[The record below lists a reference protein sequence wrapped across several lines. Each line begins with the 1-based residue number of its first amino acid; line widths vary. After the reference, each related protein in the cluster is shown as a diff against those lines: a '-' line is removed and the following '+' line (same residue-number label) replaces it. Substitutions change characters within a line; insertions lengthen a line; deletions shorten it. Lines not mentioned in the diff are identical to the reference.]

1 MNTGVTTHMTSGKTT
16 GMKIA
21 MKIRPYDDA
30 DQAQVVALW
39 QRWNAPLKDSARK
52 QAVRPEWFLVGEL
65 DGQVIASVMF
75 GYEGH
80 RGWMNYLAVAPE
92 HQTSGHAHALIAH
105 GEALLLAAGCP
116 KLSLQ
121 VRSSN
126 ARVIAF
132 YESLGYRQDDVISLG
147 KRLIPDQ

>member
-1 MNTGVTTHMTSGKTT
+1 M
-16 GMKIA
+16 I
-21 MKIRPYDDA
+21 IRPYADA

-39 QRWNAPLKDSARK
+39 QICELTRPWNDPVKDIARK
-52 QAVRPEWFLVGEL
+52 QQVRPEWFLVGDL

-80 RGWMNYLAVAPE
+80 RGWMNYLAVAP
-92 HQTSGHAHALIAH
+92 QYQSKGYAQALIET

-116 KLSLQ
+116 KISLQ

-126 ARVIAF
+126 AKVIAF
-132 YESLGYRQDDVISLG
+132 YQSLGYAQDEAISLG
-147 KRLIPDQ
+147 KRLIPDH

>member
-1 MNTGVTTHMTSGKTT
+1 M
-16 GMKIA
+16 I
-21 MKIRPYDDA
+21 IRPYADA

-39 QRWNAPLKDSARK
+39 QICELTRPWNDPVKDIARK
-52 QAVRPEWFLVGEL
+52 QQVRPEWFLVGEL
-65 DGQVIASVMF
+65 DGRVIASVMF

-80 RGWMNYLAVAPE
+80 RGWMNYLAVAP
-92 HQTSGHAHALIAH
+92 QYQSKGYAHTLIET

-116 KLSLQ
+116 KISLQ

-132 YESLGYRQDDVISLG
+132 YQSLGYAQDDAISLG
-147 KRLIPDQ
+147 KRLISDHCN

>member
-1 MNTGVTTHMTSGKTT
+1 M
-16 GMKIA
+16 I
-21 MKIRPYDDA
+21 IRPYADA

-39 QRWNAPLKDSARK
+39 QICELTRPWNDPVKDIARK
-52 QAVRPEWFLVGEL
+52 QQVRPEWFLVGEL

-92 HQTSGHAHALIAH
+92 HQSKGYAHALIAK

-116 KLSLQ
+116 KISLQ

-132 YESLGYRQDDVISLG
+132 YQSLGYAQDEAISLG
-147 KRLIPDQ
+147 KRLISDH

>member
-1 MNTGVTTHMTSGKTT
+1 M
-16 GMKIA
+16 I
-21 MKIRPYDDA
+21 IRPYADA

-39 QRWNAPLKDSARK
+39 QIRELTRPWNDPVKDIARK
-52 QAVRPEWFLVGEL
+52 QQVRPEWFLVGEL

-80 RGWMNYLAVAPE
+80 RGWMNYLAVAP
-92 HQTSGHAHALIAH
+92 QYQSKGYAHSLIET

-116 KLSLQ
+116 KISLQ

-132 YESLGYRQDDVISLG
+132 YQSLGYAQDDAISLG
-147 KRLIPDQ
+147 KRLISDHCN

>member
-1 MNTGVTTHMTSGKTT
+1 M
-16 GMKIA
+16 I
-21 MKIRPYDDA
+21 IRPYADA
-30 DQAQVVALW
+30 DQAQIVALW
-39 QRWNAPLKDSARK
+39 QICELTRPWNDPVKDIARK
-52 QAVRPEWFLVGEL
+52 QQVRPEWFLVGEL

-80 RGWMNYLAVAPE
+80 RGWMNYLAVAP
-92 HQTSGHAHALIAH
+92 QYQSKGYAQALIET

-116 KLSLQ
+116 KISLQ

-132 YESLGYRQDDVISLG
+132 YQSLGYAQDEAISLG
-147 KRLIPDQ
+147 KRLISDH

>member
-1 MNTGVTTHMTSGKTT
+1 M
-16 GMKIA
+16 I
-21 MKIRPYDDA
+21 IRPYADA

-39 QRWNAPLKDSARK
+39 QTCELTRPWNDPVKDIARK
-52 QAVRPEWFLVGEL
+52 QQVRPEWFLVGEL

-80 RGWMNYLAVAPE
+80 RGWMNYLAVAP
-92 HQTSGHAHALIAH
+92 QYQSKGYAHALIET

-116 KLSLQ
+116 KISLQ

-126 ARVIAF
+126 AKVIAF
-132 YESLGYRQDDVISLG
+132 YQSLGYAQDEAISLG
-147 KRLIPDQ
+147 KRLIPDH

>member
-1 MNTGVTTHMTSGKTT
+1 M
-16 GMKIA
+16 I
-21 MKIRPYDDA
+21 IRPYADA

-39 QRWNAPLKDSARK
+39 QICELTRPWNDPVKDIARK
-52 QAVRPEWFLVGEL
+52 QQVRPEWFLVGEL

-80 RGWMNYLAVAPE
+80 RGWMNYLAVAPQ
-92 HQTSGHAHALIAH
+92 HQSKGYAQALIET

-116 KLSLQ
+116 KISLQ

-126 ARVIAF
+126 AKVIAF
-132 YESLGYRQDDVISLG
+132 YQSLGYAQDEAISLG
-147 KRLIPDQ
+147 KRLIPDH

>member
-1 MNTGVTTHMTSGKTT
+1 M
-16 GMKIA
+16 I
-21 MKIRPYDDA
+21 IRPYADA
-30 DQAQVVALW
+30 DQAQIVALW
-39 QRWNAPLKDSARK
+39 QICELTRPWNDPVKDIARK
-52 QAVRPEWFLVGEL
+52 QQVRPEWFLVGEL

-92 HQTSGHAHALIAH
+92 HQSKGYAQALIAK

-116 KLSLQ
+116 KISLQ

-126 ARVIAF
+126 AKVIAF
-132 YESLGYRQDDVISLG
+132 YQSLGYAQDDAISLG
-147 KRLIPDQ
+147 KRLISDH

>member
-1 MNTGVTTHMTSGKTT
+1 M
-16 GMKIA
+16 I
-21 MKIRPYDDA
+21 IRPYADA

-39 QRWNAPLKDSARK
+39 QICELTRPWNDPVKDIARK
-52 QAVRPEWFLVGEL
+52 QQVRPEWFLVGEL

-80 RGWMNYLAVAPE
+80 RGWMNYLAVAP
-92 HQTSGHAHALIAH
+92 QYQSKGYAQALIEK

-116 KLSLQ
+116 KISLQ

-126 ARVIAF
+126 AKVIAF
-132 YESLGYRQDDVISLG
+132 YQSLGYAQDEAISLG
-147 KRLIPDQ
+147 KRLIPDH

>member
-1 MNTGVTTHMTSGKTT
+1 M
-16 GMKIA
+16 I
-21 MKIRPYDDA
+21 IRPYADA

-39 QRWNAPLKDSARK
+39 QICELTRPWNDPVKDIARK
-52 QAVRPEWFLVGEL
+52 QQVRPEWFLVGEL

-80 RGWMNYLAVAPE
+80 RGWMNYLAVAP
-92 HQTSGHAHALIAH
+92 QYQSKGYAQALIET

-116 KLSLQ
+116 KISLQ

-126 ARVIAF
+126 AKVIAF
-132 YESLGYRQDDVISLG
+132 YQSLGYAQDEAISLG
-147 KRLIPDQ
+147 KRLISDH

>member
-1 MNTGVTTHMTSGKTT
+1 M
-16 GMKIA
+16 I
-21 MKIRPYDDA
+21 IRPYADA

-39 QRWNAPLKDSARK
+39 QICELTRPWNDPVKDIARK
-52 QAVRPEWFLVGEL
+52 QQVRPEWFLVGEL

-80 RGWMNYLAVAPE
+80 RGWMNYLAVAP
-92 HQTSGHAHALIAH
+92 QYQSKGYAQALIET

-116 KLSLQ
+116 KISLQ

-126 ARVIAF
+126 AKVIAF
-132 YESLGYRQDDVISLG
+132 YQSLGYAQDDAISLG
-147 KRLIPDQ
+147 KRLIPDN

>member
-1 MNTGVTTHMTSGKTT
+1 M
-16 GMKIA
+16 I
-21 MKIRPYDDA
+21 IRPYADA

-39 QRWNAPLKDSARK
+39 QICELTRPWNDPVKDIARK
-52 QAVRPEWFLVGEL
+52 QQVRPEWFLVGDL

-80 RGWMNYLAVAPE
+80 RGWMNYLAVAP
-92 HQTSGHAHALIAH
+92 QYQSKGYAQALIET

-116 KLSLQ
+116 KISLQ

-126 ARVIAF
+126 AKVIAF
-132 YESLGYRQDDVISLG
+132 YQSLGYAQDEAISLG
-147 KRLIPDQ
+147 KRLISDH

>member
-1 MNTGVTTHMTSGKTT
+1 M
-16 GMKIA
+16 I
-21 MKIRPYDDA
+21 IRPYADA

-39 QRWNAPLKDSARK
+39 QICELIRPWNDPVKDIARK
-52 QAVRPEWFLVGEL
+52 QQVRPEWFLVGEL

-80 RGWMNYLAVAPE
+80 RGWMNYLAVAP
-92 HQTSGHAHALIAH
+92 QYQSKGYAQALIET

-116 KLSLQ
+116 KISLQ

-126 ARVIAF
+126 AKVIAF
-132 YESLGYRQDDVISLG
+132 YQSLGYAQDEAISLG
-147 KRLIPDQ
+147 KRLIPDH

>member
-1 MNTGVTTHMTSGKTT
+1 M
-16 GMKIA
+16 I
-21 MKIRPYDDA
+21 IRPYADA
-30 DQAQVVALW
+30 DQDQVVALW
-39 QRWNAPLKDSARK
+39 QICELTRPWNDPVKDIARK
-52 QAVRPEWFLVGEL
+52 QQVRPEWFLVGEL

-80 RGWMNYLAVAPE
+80 RGWMNYLAVAP
-92 HQTSGHAHALIAH
+92 QYQSKGYAHSLIET

-116 KLSLQ
+116 KISLQ

-132 YESLGYRQDDVISLG
+132 YQSLGYAQDDAISLG
-147 KRLIPDQ
+147 KRLISDH

>member
-1 MNTGVTTHMTSGKTT
+1 M
-16 GMKIA
+16 I
-21 MKIRPYDDA
+21 IRPYADA

-39 QRWNAPLKDSARK
+39 QICELTRPWNDPVKDIARK
-52 QAVRPEWFLVGEL
+52 QQVRPEWFLVGEL

-80 RGWMNYLAVAPE
+80 RGWMNYLAVAP
-92 HQTSGHAHALIAH
+92 QYQSKGYAQALIET

-116 KLSLQ
+116 KISLQ

-126 ARVIAF
+126 AKVIAF
-132 YESLGYRQDDVISLG
+132 YQSLGYAQDDAISLG
-147 KRLIPDQ
+147 KRLISDH

>member
-1 MNTGVTTHMTSGKTT
+1 M
-16 GMKIA
+16 I
-21 MKIRPYDDA
+21 IRPYADA

-39 QRWNAPLKDSARK
+39 QICELIRPWNDPVKDIARK
-52 QAVRPEWFLVGEL
+52 QQVRPEWFLVGEL

-80 RGWMNYLAVAPE
+80 RGWMNYLAVAP
-92 HQTSGHAHALIAH
+92 QYQSKGYARALIET

-116 KLSLQ
+116 KISLQ

-126 ARVIAF
+126 AKVIAF
-132 YESLGYRQDDVISLG
+132 YQSLGYAQDEAISLG
-147 KRLIPDQ
+147 KRLISDH